1 MGWGLGGVGVNKFVA
16 GAVIVVVFAT
26 AQHARATDDIMVTKA
41 PTTPYS
47 AASAY
52 DWTGFYVGSHL
63 GYAGGS
69 SHWSA
74 TQDGAAAPSLAGTL
88 DFFNMYN
95 AFRGTGRVYAD
106 LRGRVQ
112 YDFKEVT
119 PSGEMIVVRD
129 PMITL
134 RLSSLPRVPQ
144 AGEKWAIT
152 FPPNP
157 ADPTPK
163 MYMLGGTRA
172 PRLSASIG
180 FIMLF
185 PIQVVQQ

>member
-1 MGWGLGGVGVNKFVA
+1 MTPL
-16 GAVIVVVFAT
+16 
-26 AQHARATDDIMVTKA
+26 RATIEGDLSDTLEGEFASVDESDTGLITLTD
-41 PTTPYS
+41 PTT
-47 AASAY
+47 
-52 DWTGFYVGSHL
+52 
-63 GYAGGS
+63 
-69 SHWSA
+69 
-74 TQDGAAAPSLAGTL
+74 GA
-88 DFFNMYN
+88 
-95 AFRGTGRVYAD
+95 VYAD